1 MATLFLAIACLCCAL
16 LSCGIGAEL
25 EGSQSRS
32 IAAAREQP
40 YRTSYHFQSPR
51 NWLNDPNGL
60 MYYKGVYHLFYQYN
74 PHSALFSNGIVWAHS
89 VSYDLVNWVHLN
101 HALEPSEPFDV
112 KSCWSGSATILP
124 GSRPVIL
131 YTGIDANYR
140 QVQNLAIPKNESDPF
155 LQEWVKFSQNPIIV
169 PPIGI
174 EPDNFRDPTTAWW
187 GPDGKW
193 RIIVGSWR
201 DNIGMAILYQ
211 SDDFFHW
218 SKSEHPLFTL
228 SNTSMW
234 ECPDFFPVSTDST
247 NGMDTSTLNPSTK
260 HVMKASFNSHDYYVL
275 GTYNLELERFSP
287 DDDLKGASPDL
298 RLDYGKYYASKS
310 FFDSAKNRRI
320 LFGWVNESDSTEDD
334 IAKGWSGL
342 QAFPREIWLDR
353 SGKQLIQWPVE
364 EIKTLRDKNIGVKSL
379 GLDGGSTYEVSNIT
393 ASQVDVEVAFELPKL
408 EEAELMDPNWV
419 DPQILCSEKNA
430 SVGGMYGPF
439 GLLALATKDLREQT
453 AIFFRVFRGHNRYIV
468 LMCSDQSRS
477 SLRNEIDKTIYGA
490 FLDIDPQVEKISLR
504 TLIDHSIIESFG
516 GEGKVCITSRVYPVL
531 AIDEAA
537 RVYTFNYGTLSVRI
551 ERLDAWS
558 MRKARIG
565 PGESL
570 VSQCENLSFRGSEEC
585 PSCAAS
591 PSHCEESASAI

>member
-1 MATLFLAIACLCCAL
+1 
-16 LSCGIGAEL
+16 
-25 EGSQSRS
+25 
-32 IAAAREQP
+32 
-40 YRTSYHFQSPR
+40 
-51 NWLNDPNGL
+51 

-74 PHSALFSNGIVWAHS
+74 PHSTLFSDGMVWAHS

-112 KSCWSGSATILP
+112 TSCWSGSATILP
-124 GSRPVIL
+124 GNRPVIL
-131 YTGIDANYR
+131 YTGIEANYR

-155 LQEWVKFSQNPIIV
+155 LQEWVKFSRNPIIV
-169 PPIGI
+169 PPEGI
-174 EPDNFRDPTTAWW
+174 EPDNFRDPTTAWQ

-193 RIIVGSWR
+193 RMIVGSWK
-201 DNIGMAILYQ
+201 DDKGMAILYQ
-211 SDDFFHW
+211 SDDFFNW
-218 SKSEHPLFTL
+218 SKSEHPLFT
-228 SNTSMW
+228 SSKTGMW
-234 ECPDFFPVSTDST
+234 ECLDFFPVSTDSM
-247 NGMDTSTLNPSTK
+247 NGVDTLTLNPSTR

-275 GTYNLELERFSP
+275 GTYDLELETFLP
-287 DDDLKGASPDL
+287 DDDLTGASLDL

-353 SGKQLIQWPVE
+353 SGKQLIQQPVE
-364 EIKTLRDKNIGVKSL
+364 EIKTLRDKNVGVKSL
-379 GLDGGSTYEVSNIT
+379 ELDNGSTYEVSDIT

-408 EEAELMDPNWV
+408 EDAELMDPNWL

-430 SVGGMYGPF
+430 SVRGKYGPF
-439 GLLALATKDLREQT
+439 GLLALATEDLREQT
-453 AIFFRVFRGHNRYIV
+453 AIFFRVFRGHNKYIV

-477 SLRNEIDKTIYGA
+477 SLRNEIDKTTYGA
-490 FLDIDPQVEKISLR
+490 FLDVDPQVEKISLR

-531 AIDEAA
+531 AIDKAA
-537 RVYTFNYGTLSVRI
+537 RLYTFNYGTLSVRV

-565 PGESL
+565 HGESL
-570 VSQCENLSFRGSEEC
+570 SYGESLALQCENLSFCGSEEG
-585 PSCAAS
+585 
-591 PSHCEESASAI
+591 

>member
-1 MATLFLAIACLCCAL
+1 MATALFLAIGCLCCAL
-16 LSCGIGAEL
+16 LSNGIGAEL
-25 EGSQSRS
+25 EASQSRS
-32 IAAAREQP
+32 FTTSRAQP

-74 PHSALFSNGIVWAHS
+74 PHSALFGDGIVWAHS

-101 HALEPSEPFDV
+101 HALEPSEPFDII
-112 KSCWSGSATILP
+112 SCWSGSATILP
-124 GSRPVIL
+124 GNRPVIL
-131 YTGIDANYR
+131 YTGIDANYS

-155 LQEWVKFSQNPIIV
+155 LQEWVKFSLNPIIV
-169 PPIGI
+169 PPKGI
-174 EPDNFRDPTTAWW
+174 EPDNFRDPTTAWQ

-193 RIIVGSWR
+193 RIIVGSWKN
-201 DNIGMAILYQ
+201 DKGMAILYQ

-218 SKSEHPLFTL
+218 SKSEQPLFT
-228 SNTSMW
+228 SSKTGMW
-234 ECPDFFPVSTDST
+234 ECPDFFPVSTEST
-247 NGMDTSTLNPSTK
+247 NGVDTSILNASTK

-275 GTYNLELERFSP
+275 GTYKLELERFLP
-287 DDDLKGASPDL
+287 DDDLAGSSMDL

-310 FFDSAKNRRI
+310 FFDSAKNRRL

-353 SGKQLIQWPVE
+353 SGKQLIQRPVE
-364 EIKTLRDKNIGVKSL
+364 EIETLRDKNVGVKSL
-379 GLDGGSTYEVSNIT
+379 GLDGGSTYEVSDIT
-393 ASQVDVEVAFELPKL
+393 ASQVDVEVAFELPEL
-408 EEAELMDPNWV
+408 EEAELMDPNWI

-430 SVGGMYGPF
+430 SVSGKYGPF
-439 GLLALATKDLREQT
+439 GLLALATEDLREQT
-453 AIFFRVFRGHNRYIV
+453 AIFFRVFRGQNRYVV

-477 SLRNEIDKTIYGA
+477 SLRNEVDKTTYGA

-516 GEGKVCITSRVYPVL
+516 GAGKVCITSRVYPVL

-537 RVYTFNYGTLSVRI
+537 RLYTFNYGTLSVRV
-551 ERLDAWS
+551 EQLDAWS

-565 PGESL
+565 HGESL
-570 VSQCENLSFRGSEEC
+570 SYGEPSAFRCENISSAGSEEGQ
-585 PSCAAS
+585 SCAV
-591 PSHCEESASAI
+591 

>member
-260 HVMKASFNSHDYYVL
+260 HVMKA
-275 GTYNLELERFSP
+275 
-287 DDDLKGASPDL
+287 
-298 RLDYGKYYASKS
+298 
-310 FFDSAKNRRI
+310 
-320 LFGWVNESDSTEDD
+320 
-334 IAKGWSGL
+334 
-342 QAFPREIWLDR
+342 FPREIWLDR